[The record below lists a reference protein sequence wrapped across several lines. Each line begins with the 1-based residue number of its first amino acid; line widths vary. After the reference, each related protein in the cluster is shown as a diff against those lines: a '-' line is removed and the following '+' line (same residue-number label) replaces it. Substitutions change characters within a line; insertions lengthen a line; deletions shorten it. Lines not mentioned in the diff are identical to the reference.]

1 MEDSGIKLSREILV
15 WEHFLGEE
23 AGNLKERKK
32 NIIWKNIDLT
42 LKKYNEK
49 KPKVVACLDNTMSE
63 LQHKSQKATGNLQ
76 EECEFSVLI
85 WLTSHMKLVLRQKIS
100 CYCQQNRNK
109 TKREAAQEKQ
119 KASQEI

>member
-85 WLTSHMKLVLRQKIS
+85 WLTSQMWFDFEQPVEYNFFKFWPWGLEDSLS
-100 CYCQQNRNK
+100 SNMD
-109 TKREAAQEKQ
+109 
-119 KASQEI
+119 

>member
-1 MEDSGIKLSREILV
+1 
-15 WEHFLGEE
+15 
-23 AGNLKERKK
+23 
-32 NIIWKNIDLT
+32 
-42 LKKYNEK
+42 
-49 KPKVVACLDNTMSE
+49 MSE

-109 TKREAAQEKQ
+109 TKIEAAQEKQ